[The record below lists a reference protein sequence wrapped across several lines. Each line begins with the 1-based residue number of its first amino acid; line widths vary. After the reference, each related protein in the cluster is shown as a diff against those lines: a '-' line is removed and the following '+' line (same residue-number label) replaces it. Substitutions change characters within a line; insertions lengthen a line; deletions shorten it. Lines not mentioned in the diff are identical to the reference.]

1 MNNVKLNK
9 LNKLNDSRG
18 SFIKIINGEEIKNP
32 FACEVYITT
41 AKPGQSKGGHFH
53 NRAHEWFY
61 LIKGFVELT
70 TVNVDSGEKEVLLI
84 KENSDE
90 LIYMPPRI
98 AHSFKNIGKDDFIL
112 LAYTDVTYDPSD
124 TIAYE

>member
-53 NRAHEWFY
+53 NRANEWFY

-112 LAYTDVTYDPSD
+112 LAYTDVTYDSSD